1 MQTIDQFFINFANY
15 STPKMEEFVSA
26 RDFKVLKSL
35 NSSLTSG
42 NFLTANQAELLTKIL
57 TENKVKISEHYAD
70 FENILNAGLWSK
82 PFRVVEV
89 VRKMY
94 LSNNPEKETKIIIEF
109 SFSSNLRK
117 IMQEMTKKIVGFEP
131 VTNGKLYLVD
141 LDEKNIV
148 LLVEALKNYKFSI
161 DEKIIEYY
169 NTIKSWKKEEILGQF
184 HIGNISNQNFQKCI
198 TDELGLE
205 TPLTPAIVNDRRVR
219 YQYSCDPIKNPENL
233 TENIAMRKKSVIWV
247 GKNNHTLEEIF
258 KSLTDLKRFPCLIVF
273 ESHDEKQC
281 FEDLQNLTTN
291 LEKNGIFDGIGIYF
305 RFDNNEEGKKFNQ
318 HIAEKKYNCP
328 VDKQTKI
335 VGVQNGKIPKF
346 LLKNEW
352 KPMSVISLNHNLRN
366 NKTGAYALSCDLIIY
381 YSEKEPI
388 LV

>member
-1 MQTIDQFFINFANY
+1 MLTIDQFFLNFAN
-15 STPKMEEFVSA
+15 SSNPKIEEIMPS
-26 RDFKVLKSL
+26 RDSKVLRSL
-35 NSSLTSG
+35 HSSLKSG
-42 NFLTANQAELLTKIL
+42 NFLTSNQGELLIKIL
-57 TENKVKISEHYAD
+57 NEHRTKISEYHTD
-70 FENILNAGLWSK
+70 LESILDSGRWSK
-82 PFRVVEV
+82 SFRVVEV
-89 VRKMY
+89 VRKIY
-94 LSNNPEKETKIIIEF
+94 LSDNPEKETKIIIEF

-117 IMQEMTKKIVGFEP
+117 IMQEITKKITGFEP
-131 VTNGKLYLVD
+131 VTNGKLYVVD

-148 LLVEALKNYKFSI
+148 LLLETFKNYKFSI
-161 DEKIIEYY
+161 DEKLVEYY

-184 HIGNISNQNFQKCI
+184 HISSISNQNFQKCI

-205 TPLTPAIVNDRRVR
+205 TPLTPAIVNDRSVR
-219 YQYSCDPIKNPENL
+219 YQYFCDPIKNPENL

>member
-1 MQTIDQFFINFANY
+1 MLTIDQFFLNFANF
-15 STPKMEEFVSA
+15 SSPKMEELVSI

-35 NSSLTSG
+35 NSSLNSG
-42 NFLTANQAELLTKIL
+42 NFLTVNQGELLIRIL
-57 TENKVKISEHYAD
+57 TENKDKILPHY
-70 FENILNAGLWSK
+70 ENLEEILNLGLWSK

-94 LSNNPEKETKIIIEF
+94 LSNNPEKEIKIIIEF

-117 IMQEMTKKIVGFEP
+117 IMQEIAKNIVGLEP
-131 VTNGKLYLVD
+131 VTNGKLYLAD

-148 LLVEALKNYKFSI
+148 CLVEALKNYKFSI
-161 DEKIIEYY
+161 DDKIIDYY
-169 NTIKSWKKEEILGQF
+169 NTIKSWKSEEILGQF
-184 HIGNISNQNFQKCI
+184 DISSISNQNFQKTI
-198 TDELGLE
+198 TEELGLK
-205 TPLTPAIVNDRRVR
+205 TPLTKAIINDRRIR
-219 YQYSCDPIKNPENL
+219 YQYFCDPIKNPENL
-233 TENIAMRKKSVIWV
+233 TEKLAMRQKTVVWL

-258 KSLTDLKRFPCLIVF
+258 SSLVDLKRFPCLVVF
-273 ESHDEKQC
+273 ESHNEKQC
-281 FEDLQNLTTN
+281 FDDLQNLTKN
-291 LEKNGIFDGIGIYF
+291 LEKTGIFDGIGIYF

-328 VDKQTKI
+328 VDKETKI

-366 NKTGAYALSCDLIIY
+366 NKTSAYATACDLVIY

>member
-1 MQTIDQFFINFANY
+1 M
-15 STPKMEEFVSA
+15 
-26 RDFKVLKSL
+26 
-35 NSSLTSG
+35 
-42 NFLTANQAELLTKIL
+42 
-57 TENKVKISEHYAD
+57 
-70 FENILNAGLWSK
+70 
-82 PFRVVEV
+82 
-89 VRKMY
+89 
-94 LSNNPEKETKIIIEF
+94 
-109 SFSSNLRK
+109 
-117 IMQEMTKKIVGFEP
+117 
-131 VTNGKLYLVD
+131 
-141 LDEKNIV
+141 DEKNIV
-148 LLVEALKNYKFSI
+148 LLLETFKNYKFSI
-161 DEKIIEYY
+161 DEKLVEYY

-184 HIGNISNQNFQKCI
+184 HISSISNQNFQKCI

-205 TPLTPAIVNDRRVR
+205 TPLTPAIVNDRCVR
-219 YQYSCDPIKNPENL
+219 YQYFCDPIKNPENL

-281 FEDLQNLTTN
+281 FEDLQNLTKN